1 MDFER
6 HATLLFCAKSAN
18 VSRQWRGEGKK
29 MKYIVIGLMGLLF
42 LNGCSIIKAASQPRS
57 RPPEDIIPGRTQVFV
72 DAVYGYPVAVGMS
85 ADGKEYI
92 EQIQFVDGI
101 SLRGKIVRIALHTIL
116 DCCTYFLW
124 ELVGFPVEV
133 INSDHPEYIYYVVY
147 DDNDNVIRAIPL
159 DSEEGLRL
167 ATLPWA
173 ASKQECYEGD
183 SRFRVKRLSLEE
195 RIAAAEEIAK
205 ALNKSA
211 MPQSKKKNEYAKRT
225 SSPNSV
231 SRLELKETTKKEMST
246 PELMLKEGL
255 ITQEEY
261 ERIK

>member
-1 MDFER
+1 
-6 HATLLFCAKSAN
+6 
-18 VSRQWRGEGKK
+18 
-29 MKYIVIGLMGLLF
+29 MKYIVIGLMGLLL

-57 RPPEDIIPGRTQVFV
+57 RPPEAIVPGITQASI
-72 DAVYGYPVAVGMS
+72 DKIYGEPMAVGMS

-92 EQIQFVDGI
+92 EQLQFVDGI
-101 SLRGKIVRIALHTIL
+101 PLGWKIGRIAVHSIL
-116 DCCTYFLW
+116 DGCTFFLW
-124 ELVGFPVEV
+124 ELIGFPIEV
-133 INSDHPEYIYYVVY
+133 INSDHPEYVYYIVY
-147 DDNDNVIRAIPL
+147 DDNDNVIRAIPQ

-167 ATLPWA
+167 ATLPWS

-183 SRFRVKRLSLEE
+183 SRFRVKRLRLEE

-225 SSPNSV
+225 SSTNGV

-246 PELMLKEGL
+246 LELMLKEGL

-261 ERIK
+261 ERIKK